1 MIHQRPFFLLASAA
15 VVSLSLGQA
24 IAEEAP
30 AGAPAAAAAPAE
42 AAQASSEPAAAAT
55 ESAAAE
61 ATASQASDDP
71 AAAARAEMEK
81 RYEEAMAARNARYEE
96 LRKQAA
102 EVGLELPESPPWE
115 RAPSMGR
122 GMMPPMHPGMMR
134 PGMMGP
140 GMPGPGMA
148 TDDAAAGEQTGAE
161 IEQAMTPE
169 DWMAQ
174 REQRWE
180 EMRARAAEQGME
192 LPETPPWEAAQQR
205 RKEMLERY
213 NAYRATIEAM
223 TDEQKE
229 AISALFGGGMA
240 GSGCRQPMRARSGY
254 PDYGYGGGPGMWRQ
268 PPQMPEMP
276 QMPGAPQMP
285 AMPQAPQGPAEAPAA
300 N

>member
-30 AGAPAAAAAPAE
+30 AAAAAE

-61 ATASQASDDP
+61 GTPSEASDDP

-148 TDDAAAGEQTGAE
+148 TADDEAAGEQAGADTG
-161 IEQAMTPE
+161 QAMTPE

-229 AISALFGGGMA
+229 AIAALFGGGMS
-240 GSGCRQPMRARSGY
+240 GSGCRQPMGARGGY

-276 QMPGAPQMP
+276 AMPQMPGAPQMP
-285 AMPQAPQGPAEAPAA
+285 AMQQSPQSPAEAPAA